1 MEFVYEEGKQ
11 KIHQAPTL
19 IMPALSTGN
28 VGQLAID
35 LLVST
40 MNAERIGYLDD
51 PFVLPCVGND
61 AYGSTPTGVL
71 ALPLEAYVSPHN
83 SLTLIQQR
91 SPVIKGMMIEFAK
104 HVAEFA
110 ATNGREHV
118 IVLSSLSS
126 GRNPKVDDLRET
138 YYISSSTDDG
148 RDDHCEKLG
157 WKRLPEYNPGQRHW
171 LYLHALAEGNNL
183 LEESPFSEDEISDE
197 AYYPSLPFA
206 ALFSHCKLMTYD
218 ILRVWNSLN
227 NSIGNQQPVGSSGK
241 GLVPLKRGL
250 EFESRGHAKN
260 VSVISVWFVNCIV
273 SHDEEEI
280 VLTKLLSI
288 WHQAKGLKVTC
299 ILCYCS
305 EGDNAQDSFQ
315 LAEDA
320 CKLLG
325 LDPNNLH
332 GRSNGRQLAHNLS
345 SLLAALMA
353 PSLYFIKT

>member
-1 MEFVYEEGKQ
+1 MEFVIEEGKQ
-11 KIHQAPTL
+11 QIDQSPTL

-61 AYGSTPTGVL
+61 AYGPTPTGVL
-71 ALPLEAYVSPHN
+71 ALPLEAYVSFHN

-110 ATNGREHV
+110 AANGREHV
-118 IVLSSLSS
+118 IVLSSLSA

-138 YYISSSTDDG
+138 YYISSSTEDG
-148 RDDHCEKLG
+148 RDDDCEKMG
-157 WKRLPEYNPGQRHW
+157 WKRLPEYNPAQRHW
-171 LYLHALAEGNNL
+171 AYLRALAEGNSSP
-183 LEESPFSEDEISDE
+183 EESPFSEDEISDE
-197 AYYPSLPFA
+197 AYCPSLPFA
-206 ALFSHCKLMTYD
+206 ALFSCCKLV
-218 ILRVWNSLN
+218 RV
-227 NSIGNQQPVGSSGK
+227 VR
-241 GLVPLKRGL
+241 GLVALKRGL
-250 EFESRGHAKN
+250 EFESRGWKKLGWEDHHGAKLLLMRHCSVN
-260 VSVISVWFVNCIV
+260 FIVSHV
-273 SHDEEEI
+273 SHDEEGI
-280 VLTKLLSI
+280 VLTKSLYI
-288 WHQAKGLKVTC
+288 CHQAKGLKVTC

-305 EGDNAQDSFQ
+305 EGDNVQDSFQ

-332 GRSNGRQLAHNLS
+332 GR
-345 SLLAALMA
+345 
-353 PSLYFIKT
+353 F

>member
-1 MEFVYEEGKQ
+1 MEFVIEEGKQ
-11 KIHQAPTL
+11 QIDQSPTL

-51 PFVLPCVGND
+51 PCVLPCVGND
-61 AYGSTPTGVL
+61 AYGPTPSGVL
-71 ALPLEAYVSPHN
+71 ALPLEAYVSFHN

-110 ATNGREHV
+110 AANGREHV

-148 RDDHCEKLG
+148 RDDDCEKMG
-157 WKRLPEYNPGQRHW
+157 WKRLPEYNPAQRHW
-171 LYLHALAEGNNL
+171 AYLRALAEGNSSP
-183 LEESPFSEDEISDE
+183 EESPFSEDEISDE
-197 AYYPSLPFA
+197 AYCPSLPFA
-206 ALFSHCKLMTYD
+206 ALFSCCK
-218 ILRVWNSLN
+218 
-227 NSIGNQQPVGSSGK
+227 
-241 GLVPLKRGL
+241 
-250 EFESRGHAKN
+250 
-260 VSVISVWFVNCIV
+260 
-273 SHDEEEI
+273 
-280 VLTKLLSI
+280 
-288 WHQAKGLKVTC
+288 AKGLKVTC

-305 EGDNAQDSFQ
+305 EGDNVQDSFQ

-332 GRSNGRQLAHNLS
+332 GKECEGWRIPCSWNTLYGPPPD
-345 SLLAALMA
+345 ALM
-353 PSLYFIKT
+353 F